1 MALSLYFVRHG
12 ETEANARQ
20 VYYGRLDVDIN
31 ARGERHAR
39 EAAGYLDAVAF
50 DRVIVSER
58 KRTWQT
64 ARAICPDEAI
74 WEIHPGLNEMDFGEW
89 EGLDHREV
97 GKRYPGTYRNWCDDW
112 MHTAPDGGECFMDM
126 YQRVCAAFDALDIKD
141 GENILIVG
149 HHGPFQCLFSKF
161 LDAPPEAIWHL
172 KFLQGSYSK
181 VTLAEGYPVIEGI
194 NLRHREE

>member
-1 MALSLYFVRHG
+1 MSLYFVRHG

-64 ARAICPDEAI
+64 ARVICPDEAI
-74 WEIHPGLNEMDFGEW
+74 
-89 EGLDHREV
+89 
-97 GKRYPGTYRNWCDDW
+97 
-112 MHTAPDGGECFMDM
+112 
-126 YQRVCAAFDALDIKD
+126 
-141 GENILIVG
+141 
-149 HHGPFQCLFSKF
+149 
-161 LDAPPEAIWHL
+161 
-172 KFLQGSYSK
+172 
-181 VTLAEGYPVIEGI
+181 
-194 NLRHREE
+194 